1 MATLQKSIWLLLFFI
16 LLGGFLGGILGEVLR
31 RIAPT
36 GILPDI
42 FLKGYHVGLAP
53 PLTID
58 LRLITFTVGFTFQIN
73 LLILLGIFL
82 GIYTYKQA

>member
-1 MATLQKSIWLLLFFI
+1 MATLNKSIWLLLFFI

-31 RIAPT
+31 IISPA

-42 FLKGYHVGLAP
+42 FLKGYHVGLTP

-58 LRLITFTVGFTFQIN
+58 LRLFTITLGFTFQIN